1 MFGIDTI
8 IGLAALAIAIPG
20 LVQTFVHAGR
30 WLSEKLPRTPESPE
44 IVKMQD
50 FLLFL
55 DRGTMRTTLETV
67 EDLYVDTSD
76 TVLRSSLE
84 KSAKQMWT
92 YMIEL
97 ESQICRLKSS
107 NNNEKQ
113 LKKATEAALAAI
125 RDMYDLESRLRAN
138 VQAQIASRA
147 VRSRFEFRK
156 AQFCLIGPLTKLA
169 YSTSNVAVCDFNLQ
183 DRRGSETCVV
193 QEKVFPGLSSKHA
206 YESAVDLARTIQFS
220 DSSGG
225 LLELA
230 GFQVLNSSPLTDC
243 RFQYV
248 FYFPKDRI
256 NPRSFRDILLDPVNK
271 PIPPIPRNYR
281 FILPRKLAEAV
292 YHVHQRNLVH
302 KCIRPESVLLFEPIP
317 GDFPEIKYPKVIGAP
332 FLVDWEHVRKTVE
345 ASKRQ
350 AYDDWAMA
358 MYQHPERQA
367 RPGSVAESSYNIGHD
382 IYSLGVCLLEIG
394 LWDSF
399 IVYCEGIPRL
409 SPLLSDSKSNWKR
422 ENDRAC
428 QSMTDAQIEQKVFI
442 TLAGDRLKYEMGE
455 AYSKL
460 VIKCLTCIEKGFG
473 NVLKFVDSESR
484 DWDEQGDLFIQEIR
498 RGLAEASTMGSGIYN
513 RIS

>member
-8 IGLAALAIAIPG
+8 IGLASLAITIPG

-30 WLSEKLPRTPESPE
+30 WLSEKLPRAPESTE
-44 IVKMQD
+44 IAYIQD
-50 FLLFL
+50 FFLFL
-55 DRGTMRTTLETV
+55 DRGTMRITLETV
-67 EDLYVDTSD
+67 EDLYIDTPD

-84 KSAKQMWT
+84 KSAKQIWANMT
-92 YMIEL
+92 EL
-97 ESQICRLKSS
+97 ERQIRLLNSL
-107 NNNEKQ
+107 NNNERQ
-113 LKKATEAALAAI
+113 VKKATEAALATI
-125 RDMYDLESRLRAN
+125 RQIYDLETQLRAY
-138 VQAQIASRA
+138 VQVQIASRA
-147 VRSRFEFRK
+147 VRSRFEFRRT
-156 AQFCLIGPLTKLA
+156 QFCLIVPPTKLP
-169 YSTSNVAVCDFNLQ
+169 YSTSNVALCDFKLQ
-183 DRRGSETCVV
+183 NRRGSETCLV

-220 DSSGG
+220 DSPNG

-230 GFQVLNSSPLTDC
+230 GFQVQTSSPLTDD
-243 RFQYV
+243 RFQFV
-248 FYFPKDRI
+248 FYFPKDRM

-292 YHVHQRNLVH
+292 YRVHQRNLVH
-302 KCIRPESVLLFEPIP
+302 KCIRPESLLLFEPTP
-317 GDFPEIKYPKVIGAP
+317 GDFPAIKYPNVIGTL
-332 FLVDWEHVRKTVE
+332 FLADWEHVRKTVE

-350 AYDDWAMA
+350 AYDDWTMA
-358 MYQHPERQA
+358 IYQHPARQA

-399 IVYCEGIPRL
+399 IVYCERIPRL
-409 SPLLSDSKSNWKR
+409 SPLLSDAKSKWKR
-422 ENDRAC
+422 ENNFAC
-428 QSMTDAQIEQKVFI
+428 QSMTEAQIEQKVFI
-442 TLAGDRLKYEMGE
+442 TLAGERLKYEMGE

-460 VIKCLTCIEKGFG
+460 VIKCLACIEKGFG
-473 NVLKFVDSESR
+473 NVLKFVDSDSR

-513 RIS
+513 RIA